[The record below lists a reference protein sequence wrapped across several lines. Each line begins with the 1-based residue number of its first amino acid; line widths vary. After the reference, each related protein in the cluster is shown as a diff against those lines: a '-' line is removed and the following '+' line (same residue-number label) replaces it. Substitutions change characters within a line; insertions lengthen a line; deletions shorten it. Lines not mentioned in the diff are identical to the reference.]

1 MSQRSKFSPRSEFV
15 IMTIMTQLDQL
26 DDFYVTSYLW
36 LGRSQILEIG
46 KRTQWSSVEKMNQA
60 LIRSWNKVVSPDDH
74 IVCLGNFAWDPMTAK
89 NSLDRLN
96 GHIYFLKGSADD
108 ALLEVHL
115 EFEQVSILEGDI
127 ITVPQHDLVLSHYPL
142 RMWAGQD
149 SGTLHLH
156 GHAIYSH
163 ETNLAI
169 ERRFNMC
176 TDNWGF
182 SPIKL
187 SILKDLLN
195 EFKK

>member
-1 MSQRSKFSPRSEFV
+1 MN
-15 IMTIMTQLDQL
+15 TMTQLDQL
-26 DDFYVTSYLW
+26 DDFYVTSDLW
-36 LGRSQILEIG
+36 LGRSQIMEIG
-46 KRTQWSSVEKMNQA
+46 KRTRWSSIEKMNQA
-60 LIRSWNKVVSPDDH
+60 LIRSWNKVVGPDDH
-74 IVCLGNFAWDPMTAK
+74 IVCLGNFAWDPMTAR
-89 NSLDRLN
+89 NALNCLN

-163 ETNLAI
+163 ETNLAL

-187 SILKDLLN
+187 STLKDLLN

>member
-1 MSQRSKFSPRSEFV
+1 MD
-15 IMTIMTQLDQL
+15 TMTQLDQL
-26 DDFYVTSYLW
+26 DDFYVTSDLW

-46 KRTQWSSVEKMNQA
+46 KRTRWGSVDKMDQA
-60 LIRSWNKVVSPDDH
+60 LIRSWNKVVGPEDH
-74 IVCLGNFAWDPMTAK
+74 IVCLGNFAWDPMTAR
-89 NSLDRLN
+89 NALDRLN

-163 ETNLAI
+163 ETNLAL

-187 SILKDLLN
+187 STLKDLLN